1 MKVKIISA
9 FVLVLLASVMIGAY
23 LGLASINK
31 SKELI
36 QDASLSALMK
46 QISLSSEKQ
55 SEYQIT
61 LLTDIFHHAESSL
74 VSLQQAAQ
82 GYFENTELYNYKT
95 NWDIDQRLIH
105 QENNQLVSKPGDT
118 STLLSFIQQEVNDEV
133 LESISISAMLDND
146 FENIQDANENIAAM
160 YFNGVSGYYR
170 YFPGVSLVDVMA
182 PDNDIYAF
190 DIYNNLLPDKNPQRK
205 TLWTPLYDDEAGNG
219 NMITA
224 LAPVYAND
232 KFVGVVGI
240 DITIEKILKNFILRN
255 TNNESFIVDSEFRPA
270 IFSEKRASNLFV
282 SLNEAQIEESAE
294 LNKSLPKNN
303 VVHKRALNPDLLQGL
318 KSLDNPEGFHSIAV
332 DGRKVHFTITKIDKL
347 NWYYVTVLAKEEML
361 SMPNELNQEL
371 EWIINDL
378 MINSVTLYLVLLVL
392 IVVVISWIV
401 SKILEPIAQLTDTTK
416 LIANGDY
423 DKEIKIVASNEIKSL
438 VDSFKLMQ
446 LSILKQHDKLQDSI
460 DSTSQQ
466 LIEQKHLFSEIYKN
480 SSDGLSVMI
489 DGQFNDCNDA
499 LLKMFK
505 IESREALKN
514 MAPGRLAPECQ
525 PDGEDSAQ
533 MYLDALAKC
542 NKTGFSHHERLVHDI
557 NGEEFRIDAMLIKV
571 NDNQRNIIYSIARLI
586 VE

>member
-1 MKVKIISA
+1 M
-9 FVLVLLASVMIGAY
+9 
-23 LGLASINK
+23 NK
-31 SKELI
+31 WR
-36 QDASLSALMK
+36 
-46 QISLSSEKQ
+46 
-55 SEYQIT
+55 
-61 LLTDIFHHAESSL
+61 
-74 VSLQQAAQ
+74 
-82 GYFENTELYNYKT
+82 YKAK
-95 NWDIDQRLIH
+95 R
-105 QENNQLVSKPGDT
+105 
-118 STLLSFIQQEVNDEV
+118 
-133 LESISISAMLDND
+133 
-146 FENIQDANENIAAM
+146 
-160 YFNGVSGYYR
+160 
-170 YFPGVSLVDVMA
+170 
-182 PDNDIYAF
+182 
-190 DIYNNLLPDKNPQRK
+190 KNPQRK

-423 DKEIKIVASNEIKSL
+423 DKEIKFRKTT
-438 VDSFKLMQ
+438 FQ
-446 LSILKQHDKLQDSI
+446 
-460 DSTSQQ
+460 
-466 LIEQKHLFSEIYKN
+466 
-480 SSDGLSVMI
+480 
-489 DGQFNDCNDA
+489 
-499 LLKMFK
+499 
-505 IESREALKN
+505 
-514 MAPGRLAPECQ
+514 MANT
-525 PDGEDSAQ
+525 
-533 MYLDALAKC
+533 Y
-542 NKTGFSHHERLVHDI
+542 
-557 NGEEFRIDAMLIKV
+557 
-571 NDNQRNIIYSIARLI
+571 
-586 VE
+586 